1 METLM
6 SERMTKSTGS
16 DMVIGANDGISFDP
30 AWFFGYW
37 SKVPQHTITWV
48 EPNPTL
54 FKRLTANTVAIPNK
68 VRVVYQ
74 ALALIVSLRSIATHL
89 M

>member
-6 SERMTKSTGS
+6 SRQMLASPGS

-37 SKVPQHTITWV
+37 KRVPQHTITWV

-54 FKRLTANTVAIPNK
+54 YERLAKNTEEIKNK
-68 VRVVYQ
+68 VR
-74 ALALIVSLRSIATHL
+74 RWDG
-89 M
+89 